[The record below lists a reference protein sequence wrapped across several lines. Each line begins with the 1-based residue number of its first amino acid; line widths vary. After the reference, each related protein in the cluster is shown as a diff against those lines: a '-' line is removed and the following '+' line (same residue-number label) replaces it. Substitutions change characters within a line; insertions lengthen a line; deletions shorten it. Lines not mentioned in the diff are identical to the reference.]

1 MSKQF
6 IPLKDGKIA
15 YQIYGQGQPTLI
27 LFHGLIGSSWLSD
40 EWVEAIEQADVR
52 CIVLER
58 PGYGDSSIFSIDCVA
73 DWNIIFAQVISALK
87 IQSAIAVGCSAGAVY
102 AYATAF
108 AFPDIITHV
117 WVLDGVPAVFL
128 ETVIRH
134 YSRDDQITYNRFLVR
149 PIAEIQDDYATWL
162 KVFSEQQSDNPYM
175 LNILNDAHANHY
187 IGMARDSQLQ
197 SRPWWFDISAMHQP
211 VTLWH
216 AENDA
221 MVPHSAAQEMT
232 QVLANSTLVTA
243 KDLGALSEQT
253 IHSESISK
261 GFLHLLKHLQDYGEV
276 D

>member
-6 IPLKDGKIA
+6 ITLKDGKIA
-15 YQIYGQGQPTLI
+15 YQIYGQGQQTLI
-27 LFHGLIGSSWLSD
+27 LFHGLIGSSWLRQT
-40 EWVEAIEQADVR
+40 WVQAIEQADMR

-58 PGYGDSSIFSIDCVA
+58 PGYGDSSILSIECVA
-73 DWNIIFAQVISALK
+73 DWTIIFAQVINALN

-134 YSRDDQITYNRFLVR
+134 YSHDDQVTYNRFLVR
-149 PIAEIQDDYATWL
+149 PMAEIQDDYATWL
-162 KVFSEQQSDNPYM
+162 EAFSEQSSDNPSM
-175 LNILNDAHANHY
+175 LNILKDSRANHC
-187 IGMARDSQLQ
+187 IGMARESQLQ
-197 SRPWWFDISAMHQP
+197 IRPWGFDISAIQQP

-216 AENDA
+216 AENDE
-221 MVPHSAAQEMT
+221 MVPYKAAQEMT
-232 QVLANSTLVTA
+232 QVLNNSTLVTV
-243 KDLGALSEQT
+243 KNLGASPEQA
-253 IHSESISK
+253 IHSESISQ
-261 GFLHLLKHLQDYGEV
+261 GFLHLLKQLQDDKQV

>member
-6 IPLKDGKIA
+6 IVLKDGKIA
-15 YQIYGQGQPTLI
+15 YQVYGQGQHTLL
-27 LFHGLIGSSWLSD
+27 LFHGLLGSSWLGD
-40 EWVEAIEQADVR
+40 EWIQAIEQAGVR

-58 PGYGDSSIFSIDCVA
+58 PGYGDSSIFSIECVA
-73 DWNIIFAQVISALK
+73 DWNIIFAQLIHALN
-87 IQSAIAVGCSAGAVY
+87 IQSAIAIGCSAGAVY

-134 YSRDDQITYNRFLVR
+134 YSHDDQATYNRFLVS

-162 KVFSEQQSDNPYM
+162 EAFSEQQSDHPYM
-175 LNILNDAHANHY
+175 LNILKDARANHH
-187 IGMARDSQLQ
+187 IGMARESQLQ
-197 SRPWWFDISAMHQP
+197 IRPWGFDISAIQQP

-216 AENDA
+216 AEHDA
-221 MVPHSAAQEMT
+221 MVPYNAAQEMT
-232 QVLANSTLVTA
+232 QVLANSTLITA
-243 KDLGALSEQT
+243 QDLDISSEQT
-253 IHSESISK
+253 IHSESISQ
-261 GFLHLLKHLQDYGEV
+261 GFLHLVEQLQDYRGA